1 MITRRIALM
10 LSVTLL
16 VLAGCEGGEGGQNEE
31 QEGEPEE
38 TISIE
43 SGTHAGTITAVN
55 PEETEIYVEF
65 QDGSVYGLYFTDS
78 TEVTGRS
85 GSTVPFDSL
94 ARGQSIDVTVEQREQ
109 SLNPLS
115 VTINKKV
122 EDGQ

>member
-1 MITRRIALM
+1 MITRRIVLV
-10 LSVTLL
+10 LTVTLL
-16 VLAGCEGGEGGQNEE
+16 VLSGCGGGD
-31 QEGEPEE
+31 GEEE
-38 TISIE
+38 TTSIE
-43 SGTHAGTITAVN
+43 GGTHAGTITAVN
-55 PEETEIYVEF
+55 PGETEIYVEF

-115 VTINKKV
+115 VSIKQ
-122 EDGQ
+122 EAEGEQ